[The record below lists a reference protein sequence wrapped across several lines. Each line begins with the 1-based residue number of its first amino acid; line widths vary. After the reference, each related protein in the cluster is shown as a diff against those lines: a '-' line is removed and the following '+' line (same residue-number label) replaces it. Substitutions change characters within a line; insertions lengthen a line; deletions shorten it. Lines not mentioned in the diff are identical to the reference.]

1 MEKLPENHDV
11 MIFRQLF
18 RFNFHGNGMN
28 AWICV
33 MTDTQRENC
42 VRVSYVEQDPVQWAA
57 QQPENWR
64 LQYAVQGQ
72 NPHRAKWQAHQHLH
86 LCKCLPED
94 KHDDWFECA
103 LHDAIMV
110 AQWAS
115 GVPRL
120 AEIYVNDGVAFQ
132 QAQIRIQ
139 QKAQQKARLVWGL
152 KYGAIVVVFGG
163 AFGAFLWWWRH

>member
-11 MIFRQLF
+11 MVFRQLF

-33 MTDTQRENC
+33 MTDTQRENR

-57 QQPENWR
+57 QQPENGR

-94 KHDDWFECA
+94 KYDDWFECA
-103 LHDAIMV
+103 LIDAIMV

-115 GVPRL
+115 GAPRL
-120 AEIYVNDGVAFQ
+120 AEIYVNEGAAWQ
-132 QAQIRIQ
+132 QEQNRILLKK
-139 QKAQQKARLVWGL
+139 QKRARWILGL
-152 KYGAIVVVFGG
+152 KYGTLVLGVG
-163 AFGAFLWWWRH
+163 AALWAFRWWWTH